1 MITNSGSFPTLNSV
15 INRRS
20 LIIKTMGCLISS
32 RAQHRQD
39 AVVQEKPKSRVN
51 ETDQAVL
58 RIKLKRDNILSKR
71 NDLQRRLDKNM
82 ITIKQLVKEKRKDEA
97 IYYLG
102 KKKLLEQNLKSISDK
117 LNYIET
123 RINKIEEVQD
133 DVEFT
138 NIVSES
144 NQVLQK
150 LMQQVDVDAV
160 REANELDKE
169 VNLRNDEI
177 LHIIDQNKNDPDIMN
192 EYEMLGGDH
201 VVNGAEIDRRVDELL
216 QDRDLHLEKAENQ
229 PQQRQILLN

>member
-1 MITNSGSFPTLNSV
+1 
-15 INRRS
+15 
-20 LIIKTMGCLISS
+20 MGCLISS

-51 ETDQAVL
+51 ETDQGVL

>member
-1 MITNSGSFPTLNSV
+1 
-15 INRRS
+15 
-20 LIIKTMGCLISS
+20 MGCLVSS
-32 RAQHRQD
+32 RAQRHQEM
-39 AVVQEKPKSRVN
+39 VHEKPKSRVN
-51 ETDQAVL
+51 ETDQAIL
-58 RIKLKRDNILSKR
+58 RIKLKRDNILNKR

-82 ITIKQLVKEKRKDEA
+82 LTIRQLVKEKRKDEA

-102 KKKLLEQNLKSISDK
+102 KKKLLEQNLKSITDK

-133 DVEFT
+133 DAEFT

-169 VNLRNDEI
+169 VNLRNEEVQ
-177 LHIIDQNKNDPDIMN
+177 HAIDQNKNDPDIMK
-192 EYEMLGGDH
+192 EYEMLGGDQF
-201 VVNGAEIDRRVDELL
+201 NGAEIDRRVNELL
-216 QDRDLHLEKAENQ
+216 QDRHDNLPKVELQ
-229 PQQRQILLN
+229 SQQRRVMLN

>member
-1 MITNSGSFPTLNSV
+1 
-15 INRRS
+15 
-20 LIIKTMGCLISS
+20 MGCLISS

>member
-51 ETDQAVL
+51 ETDQGVL

>member
-1 MITNSGSFPTLNSV
+1 LITNSGSFPTLNSV

-32 RAQHRQD
+32 GAEHRQD

-177 LHIIDQNKNDPDIMN
+177 LHIIGQNKNDPDIMN

>member
-1 MITNSGSFPTLNSV
+1 
-15 INRRS
+15 
-20 LIIKTMGCLISS
+20 MGCLISS
-32 RAQHRQD
+32 GAEHRQD